1 LDKPVENLSPDEI
14 LARAGALARADAFRA
29 LAGQCAYLIRETLG
43 YPQGS
48 WGLSQKIFWENF
60 DISEQIKWINDQ
72 LPAADRF
79 CAAIRWGERTRPRSP
94 LMLFARC
101 SLMK

>member
-1 LDKPVENLSPDEI
+1 MPGMGPRTYQICEI
-14 LARAGALARADAFRA
+14 
-29 LAGQCAYLIRETLG
+29 LG

-48 WGLSQKIFWENF
+48 WGLSQKIFCENF

-79 CAAIRWGERTRPRSP
+79 CAAIRWGERTPTP
-94 LMLFARC
+94 LAPYAFWALLA
-101 SLMK
+101 LMK